1 MDVLEV
7 ITNIA
12 KSKGFSVEA
21 KDNRVEIGVGEE
33 NVPIKLVAILKDQ
46 ELELKIAVGD
56 LEDYIEDLK
65 DSGEDYKNTI
75 MEHLDDLKNIARYII
90 SEITSRGIKV
100 VDRIRESELD
110 IIDALEESE
119 E

>member
-1 MDVLEV
+1 MC
-7 ITNIA
+7 I
-12 KSKGFSVEA
+12 
-21 KDNRVEIGVGEE
+21 R
-33 NVPIKLVAILKDQ
+33 
-46 ELELKIAVGD
+46 
-56 LEDYIEDLK
+56 
-65 DSGEDYKNTI
+65 DS